1 MVEIDK
7 IDRKILSILQ
17 GDGRIANV
25 ELAERIGLS
34 PTSIG
39 ERLKRLQRDGFV
51 EGYGARLNPHRL
63 GLGLLVFVEV
73 MLDKTTPD
81 IFERFARAVQT
92 APEVLECHM
101 VAGGFDYLVKAAL
114 WLVEEALNTRHSLEN
129 LMATVEEL
137 QAALDANTAA
147 TTAAQ
152 TAINS
157 EITDLAAAVAA
168 LQPGQAVTQAQLDQ
182 LNTSTAN
189 LQAAVT
195 ALGADDTNPAAGV

>member
-1 MVEIDK
+1 MTEIDK

-34 PTSIG
+34 PTSVG

-81 IFERFARAVQT
+81 VSRNSRTPCRRRRKCWNATWSPAV
-92 APEVLECHM
+92 LII
-101 VAGGFDYLVKAAL
+101 
-114 WLVEEALNTRHSLEN
+114 W
-129 LMATVEEL
+129 
-137 QAALDANTAA
+137 
-147 TTAAQ
+147 
-152 TAINS
+152 
-157 EITDLAAAVAA
+157 
-168 LQPGQAVTQAQLDQ
+168 
-182 LNTSTAN
+182 
-189 LQAAVT
+189 
-195 ALGADDTNPAAGV
+195 